1 MTINIF
7 GGEWRET
14 TDKELEEREREE
26 RAKARRACLEK
37 FDEQM
42 DEILLVNTP
51 RGSDPLLLTLSDS
64 PACPPVKERIGWW
77 DRLVS
82 CLENHYLH
90 AFIKQSGLRYCCWRS
105 AFLALELF

>member
-42 DEILLVNTP
+42 DEILLVN
-51 RGSDPLLLTLSDS
+51 GWIDS
-64 PACPPVKERIGWW
+64 CVKNGKALNG
-77 DRLVS
+77 RLEE
-82 CLENHYLH
+82 LRENGH
-90 AFIKQSGLRYCCWRS
+90 
-105 AFLALELF
+105 